1 MDASILIGLLGSI
14 FGMLLG
20 VIIGAK
26 TYSKGALDAVNE
38 KLTFERDR
46 NVKEKKEREEYA
58 LNMIMSFLKNEI
70 EINYNVIGISTS
82 KKIYILKNE
91 RLHFEEYERIKYKL
105 LEHPTDM
112 VKEINKLY
120 RLFYDL
126 LLLSPSNQD
135 PERINKL
142 EDIVKQKDLLDAYF
156 N

>member
-1 MDASILIGLLGSI
+1 MVISLMVGILCSI

-26 TYSKGALDAVNE
+26 TYSKGAIDTVNE
-38 KLTFERDR
+38 ILSHEREKS
-46 NVKEKKEREEYA
+46 VKEKSKKEEYIFQ
-58 LNMIMSFLKNEI
+58 MIMSFLKNEI

-91 RLHFEEYERIKYKL
+91 RLHFEEYERIKYRL

-126 LLLSPSNQD
+126 LLLSPNIQD

-142 EDIVKQKDLLDAYF
+142 DEIVKQKELLDTYF